1 MKSNIQLKYR
11 NYVVFS
17 HFHGCAV
24 NNIGTLFEPVKR
36 GKYYFIR
43 ITDKNEVEKK
53 RVQIAEERIEKIE
66 YIIEKVEE
74 HE

>member
-1 MKSNIQLKYR
+1 MKFFITGGSGLLGERLATIASNDDEIVL
-11 NYVVFS
+11 S
-17 HFHGCAV
+17 HNSNPTKNTIKCD
-24 NNIGTLFEPVKR
+24 
-36 GKYYFIR
+36 

>member
-1 MKSNIQLKYR
+1 MFLILQLNLYQKETYK
-11 NYVVFS
+11 
-17 HFHGCAV
+17 
-24 NNIGTLFEPVKR
+24 TLFEPVKR